1 MAFHPQFSIRFARFS
16 VLRCSRAKAPGFPTH
31 GSVCGPIRNTSTG
44 ERLRRAVP
52 PGLTR
57 RQTDQQSGFIGAE
70 GRMRLWIVCVVS
82 ISLAGCVAPATQGQ
96 AVRVAPI
103 PPTQTPV
110 GAGSGA
116 GRRIAYD
123 GAGNF
128 LLPDGS
134 VVPRD
139 ASGGFTL
146 PNGAYATPDG
156 AGGVILPNG
165 TRCGSDRAGGYLCP

>member
-1 MAFHPQFSIRFARFS
+1 
-16 VLRCSRAKAPGFPTH
+16 
-31 GSVCGPIRNTSTG
+31 
-44 ERLRRAVP
+44 
-52 PGLTR
+52 
-57 RQTDQQSGFIGAE
+57 
-70 GRMRLWIVCVVS
+70 MRLWIVCVVS
-82 ISLAGCVAPATQGQ
+82 ISLAGCMAAAPQRQ

-103 PPTQTPV
+103 PPTQAP
-110 GAGSGA
+110 GGGGPGA
-116 GRRIAYD
+116 GRHIAYD

-146 PNGAYATPDG
+146 PNGAYATSDG

-165 TRCGSDRAGGYLCP
+165 THCGSDRAGGYLCP